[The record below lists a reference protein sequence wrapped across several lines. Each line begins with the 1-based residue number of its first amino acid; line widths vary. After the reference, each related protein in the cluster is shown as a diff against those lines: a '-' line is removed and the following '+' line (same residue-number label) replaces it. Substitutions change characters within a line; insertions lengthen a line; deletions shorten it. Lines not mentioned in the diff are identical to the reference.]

1 MFSNAKKL
9 LCLDLKARVLSVA
22 PVWLALA
29 SIFATTPSAVATDV
43 ASPLSKRVAASYDKI
58 PLSFEANQ
66 GQTDS
71 QVKFLS
77 HGDGY
82 SLFLTSNAAIFS
94 SSAASKGATPAVVS
108 MELLGARRDAQV
120 SGAEQLPG
128 VANYFIGNDPKK
140 WHTGVLTF
148 GQVKYQGI
156 YPGVDAV
163 FYGNQRQLEY
173 DFVVAP
179 GADPNQISLGLTGA
193 KPSLDADGNVVLKLD
208 DGNLVLKK
216 PVVYQNIARRKEK
229 RRCQLHD
236 SRQQG
241 LLPLRQV

>member
-1 MFSNAKKL
+1 MFSNARKL

-82 SLFLTSNAAIFS
+82 SLFLTPNAAIFILGRD
-94 SSAASKGATPAVVS
+94 KGATPAVVS

-128 VANYFIGNDPKK
+128 VANYFIGNDPKT

-208 DGNLVLKK
+208 DGNLALKK
-216 PVVYQNIARRKEK
+216 PVVFIKTLPAKRKTSMPAT
-229 RRCQLHD
+229 R
-236 SRQQG
+236 
-241 LLPLRQV
+241 